1 MLYLTLASAEERSQ
15 APKFVSHI
23 PVVFGAKPMAYEK
36 DSRSYRLTNLDES
49 FLYQDDGGPAARGE
63 SPLTLRRPWARL
75 SMCW

>member
-49 FLYQDDGGPAARGE
+49 FLYQEAR
-63 SPLTLRRPWARL
+63 T
-75 SMCW
+75 